1 MRFAKTT
8 LVALALMAAVAGS
21 AQTAPTAESLMA
33 KARTQAKAE
42 GKNVLIVFHASWCGW
57 CKKLDEFMA
66 KDEVKPVFEENFV
79 TVHLT
84 VLERKD
90 KMQDENPG
98 AMEIMTWLGGKEAGL
113 PFFGVTDADGRK
125 IINSMRPV
133 PGNESGLNTGFPA
146 TKEEIAYFIEIMK
159 KAAKKVT
166 PEQLNAIKTE
176 LSKKP

>member
-1 MRFAKTT
+1 MRLVKST
-8 LVALALMAAVAGS
+8 LVVSALLAASIGF

-33 KARTQAKAE
+33 QARTQAKAE
-42 GKNVLIVFHASWCGW
+42 GKNVLIIFHASWCGW
-57 CKKLDEFMA
+57 CKRLDEFMA
-66 KDEVKPVFEENFV
+66 KEEFKPIFDENFV
-79 TVHLT
+79 TIHLT

-98 AMEIMTWLGGKEAGL
+98 AMEVMAWLGGKGAGL
-113 PFFGVTDADGRK
+113 PFFGITDAEGRK

-146 TKEEIAYFIEIMK
+146 TKEEVAYFIEIMK

-166 PEQLNAIKTE
+166 PEQLNAIRTE
-176 LSKKP
+176 LSKKS

>member
-1 MRFAKTT
+1 MRLARTV
-8 LVALALMAAVAGS
+8 LAALALMGATAGI

-33 KARTQAKAE
+33 KARTQAKEE
-42 GKNVLIVFHASWCGW
+42 GKNVLIIFHASWCGW

-66 KDEVKPVFEENFV
+66 KEEFKPIFDENFV

-84 VLERKD
+84 VLERKE

-98 AMEIMTWLGGKEAGL
+98 AIEVMTWLGGKDAGL
-113 PFFGVTDADGRK
+113 PFFGVTDASGNK

-133 PGNESGLNTGFPA
+133 PGKENGMNTGFPA
-146 TKEEIAYFIEIMK
+146 TKEEVAYFIEIMK
-159 KAAKKVT
+159 KAAKKAT
-166 PEQLNAIKTE
+166 PEQLQAIRVE